1 MDYFIMSA
9 GITVALLLLAAIV
22 NCIWSRLVEA

>member
-1 MDYFIMSA
+1 MDYFFISA
-9 GITVALLLLAAIV
+9 GIAVAVLLLTALV